1 MIFQRR
7 PQIRSV
13 EEALGWLGAI
23 TRADV
28 SGDPQRVADGVE
40 AALQLGVDRLGREVA
55 AHLHALR
62 ASCLMAQGR
71 YTEAMQA
78 AREAGELGPLE
89 TSAQQAQAQAAF
101 RAGEFETALA
111 AARAL
116 CAATPRDPFAWHLRG
131 RIELW
136 LLTAAEADASFQHA
150 VLLAPQHFAT
160 PFRVTPDDFD
170 RRASEAYTALPAPLI
185 AGLDNVIVRAFTLP
199 PRDDVRRGIPPDLL
213 GLYTGPTVA
222 GMSMYPA
229 RIALYQLNIETVCG
243 DSASLDRQIRRVV
256 MHEVGHHFHMD
267 HDELRSVGL

>member
-23 TRADV
+23 TRRDV
-28 SGDPQRVADGVE
+28 SGDPQRVADGAE
-40 AALQLGVDRLGREVA
+40 AALELGVDRLGRDVA
-55 AHLHALR
+55 SKLHALR
-62 ASCLMAQGR
+62 ASCLMAQER
-71 YTEAMQA
+71 YGEALQA
-78 AREAGELGPLE
+78 ADQAVSLSPLE
-89 TSAQQAQAQAAF
+89 ISAQQAQTQAAF

-111 AARAL
+111 AAHSLTAS
-116 CAATPRDPFAWHLRG
+116 APRDPFSWHLRG

-136 LLTAAEADASFQHA
+136 LLPTASADESFRHA
-150 VLLAPQHFAT
+150 AALAPQHFAT
-160 PFRVTPDDFD
+160 PFRVSAEDFD
-170 RRASEAYTALPAPLI
+170 RRASEAYAVVPAPLL
-185 AGLDNVIVRAFTLP
+185 AGLDNVMVRAFTLP
-199 PRDDVRRGIPPDLL
+199 PRDDVRRGVPPDLL

-243 DSASLDRQIRRVV
+243 DSASLDRQLRRVV